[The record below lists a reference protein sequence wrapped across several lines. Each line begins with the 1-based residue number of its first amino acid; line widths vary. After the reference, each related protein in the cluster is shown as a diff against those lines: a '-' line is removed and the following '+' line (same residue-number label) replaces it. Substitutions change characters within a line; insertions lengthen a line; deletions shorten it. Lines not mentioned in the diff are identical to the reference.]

1 MRVGDSRRTPS
12 SSHRLP
18 PSSATWRSQEVQGW
32 VPRQRSQSRGG
43 QSSLTWAGP
52 ATGAGRK
59 ARRVQGSAAR
69 EPRRSGAAR
78 TGRPC
83 RQFLTQREPAGAAE
97 QQTDLWARCVD
108 VPGARAL
115 SGAPEHLGK
124 RAPAPPCA
132 EHPALTRL
140 RALAPRGAG
149 GRLAAAGPWSYSLPP
164 VPADQPRSTFPR
176 SGLLSRGCGG

>member
-12 SSHRLP
+12 SSCHLP

-32 VPRQRSQSRGG
+32 VPSQCSQSQGG
-43 QSSLTWAGP
+43 QSSLTWASP

-69 EPRRSGAAR
+69 EPRQEPRRSRAAP
-78 TGRPC
+78 TGGPS
-83 RQFLTQREPAGAAE
+83 RQFPTQRERGGAAE
-97 QQTDLWARCVD
+97 QQADLWARCVD

-132 EHPALTRL
+132 EHPALTGL
-140 RALAPRGAG
+140 RVLAPAAVAPRVAG
-149 GRLAAAGPWSYSLPP
+149 GRREAGGP
-164 VPADQPRSTFPR
+164 
-176 SGLLSRGCGG
+176 